1 MTLEDEAISSLPRQ
15 VPILPDTVEG
25 RRCLLMF
32 SGGRDSTLA
41 AVRLGQAG
49 RNLTLVT
56 ITSDHLVGIDRVK
69 TRLGELAE
77 QIRQP
82 LRWLNIRQPL
92 DLATDTSFYE
102 RTCLPCHHAYVVVS
116 GVVAKSL
123 GIEHLAFGYA
133 AYQSGWP
140 EQSALATARLSEVL
154 SRHGIT
160 LELPVYDI
168 STRELAVSELKR
180 FGLSAQSM
188 EQKCLLQVS
197 NVTLDA
203 VRLRAQI
210 DLWEQAINQSMRR
223 LDRIAI
229 EIIEDRMTEPVVQ

>member
-1 MTLEDEAISSLPRQ
+1 
-15 VPILPDTVEG
+15 
-25 RRCLLMF
+25 
-32 SGGRDSTLA
+32 
-41 AVRLGQAG
+41 
-49 RNLTLVT
+49 LTLVT

-69 TRLGELAE
+69 GRLGELAE

-92 DLATDTSFYE
+92 HLATDTSFYE

-123 GIEHLAFGYA
+123 GIDHLAFGYA

-140 EQSALATARLSEVL
+140 EQSTLATARLSEVL
-154 SRHGIT
+154 LRHGIT

-168 STRELAVSELKR
+168 STREMALSELRK
-180 FGLSAQSM
+180 FGLSTQSM

-210 DLWEQAINQSMRR
+210 DLWEQAIDLSMRR
-223 LDRIAI
+223 LDQIAVD
-229 EIIEDRMTEPVVQ
+229 IIEDRTIAAVAQ